1 MHAVSS
7 GRRVHMIS
15 PRGTQM
21 LEAFERSK
29 SSDASAGTLDPQH
42 AKQEWQQRCTPHD
55 NSIAQLL
62 VPTQEEDY
70 KATMLFMVEVCL
82 NSTVFTT
89 QFEASKQTLVLNNS
103 GNKTGRRKN
112 IFSFRNCMQHS
123 DFE

>member
-1 MHAVSS
+1 MPNEFLTFLEVTDDIFDRALECVLGIMHPS
-7 GRRVHMIS
+7 
-15 PRGTQM
+15 M

-70 KATMLFMVEVCL
+70 KATMMFMVEVCL

-89 QFEASKQTLVLNNS
+89 QFEELSATQ
-103 GNKTGRRKN
+103 
-112 IFSFRNCMQHS
+112 
-123 DFE
+123 